1 MKIVKQGEKSVKSTV
16 IAGDVVT
23 KQHVT
28 LNHNTKADYQLTW
41 KFDFEDISRG
51 ELLLVASRALVI
63 ALRPEFKAASAA
75 ELESWDN
82 RTFSVREYL
91 DSERAKVD
99 DIEKARRILGKLTPE
114 QREAILAK
122 LGE

>member
-1 MKIVKQGEKSVKSTV
+1 MNIVKQGEKSVKSTE

-41 KFDFEDISRG
+41 RFNFEDVTRE

-63 ALRPEFKAASAA
+63 ALRPEFKQAATAD
-75 ELESWDN
+75 LESWDN
-82 RTFSVREYL
+82 RTFLVREYL

-99 DIEKARRILGKLTPE
+99 DSEKARRLLSKLSPE
-114 QREAILAK
+114 QRASILAQ